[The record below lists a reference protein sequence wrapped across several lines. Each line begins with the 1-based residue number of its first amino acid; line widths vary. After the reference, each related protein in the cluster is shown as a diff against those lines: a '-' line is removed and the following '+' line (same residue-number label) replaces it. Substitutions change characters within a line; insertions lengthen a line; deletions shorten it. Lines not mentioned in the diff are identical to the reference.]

1 MTNSAIKIAYIMSR
15 FPKLT
20 ETFVLY
26 EILAMEQLGHEV
38 EIYPLLRER
47 QNVMHPEAAQIVQRA
62 NYQPFLSWPIV
73 AAQFYFLL
81 RKPARYFGTLIA
93 LLRGTWG
100 SFNFFLGALGIFPKT
115 VYFAQCMAAEGVT
128 HIHAHF
134 ASHPAAAA
142 FVIHRLVGI
151 PYSFTAHGSDLHRDR
166 TMLREKVADAAFV
179 VAISDYN
186 RQLILAECGEEYAN
200 QTQVIHC
207 GVDTDVFLP
216 HSDSTSGRNSTSPL
230 NILCVGTLH
239 EVKGQIYLLD
249 ACRLLADNGVDFACH
264 FVGDGPDRATLTR
277 RASEAGLKERV
288 HFHGQ
293 RTRDEIA
300 QLLHKA
306 DIVVAPSVPT
316 RDGRREGIPIVL
328 MEAMAS
334 GLPVIASGISGI
346 PELVEHGINGLLVP
360 PRDVFALFQALEL
373 LTTPQLRKQFG
384 HAGRE
389 KVREEFDLHKN
400 ARMLAQRFVE
410 THNAHIL
417 SLATEEQKPY
427 AVVIGLDTVTGLQTA
442 RILARHKVPVIGIAK
457 DPGSHFCRTKVCERT
472 LFANT
477 ANAELINTLISL
489 GPELGQKAVL
499 FPCSDLSVFM
509 VSRWR
514 SELDRWFHVVL
525 PDHHVVEMLMDK
537 LSFYAHAEK
546 AALPIPRTFIV
557 TNKSQ
562 VEKAAEELTFPCIM
576 KPPMR
581 TPAWEQHVR
590 AKVFKLSSVE
600 ELLMAY
606 ERYSPWANELM
617 VQEWIAGTD
626 AELYSCNC
634 YFDAQSRPLVTFVS
648 RKLRQWPPE
657 IGVSSLGEE
666 CRNDVVLQETIRLFK
681 SVGYRGLGYVE
692 MKRDVRTGKHF
703 VIEANIGRPT
713 GRSAIAE
720 AGGVAMLYA
729 AYCDTARRPLPAN
742 LGQKYVGAKWIYLRQ
757 DIRSAL
763 HYWRQGELSL
773 MQWAQSW
780 RGIKTD
786 AVFSW
791 SDPAP
796 FWADIRRSIGLLL
809 HRNRTK
815 RATPPEIEAVQ
826 VANPT
831 AS

>member
-1 MTNSAIKIAYIMSR
+1 
-15 FPKLT
+15 
-20 ETFVLY
+20 
-26 EILAMEQLGHEV
+26 
-38 EIYPLLRER
+38 
-47 QNVMHPEAAQIVQRA
+47 
-62 NYQPFLSWPIV
+62 
-73 AAQFYFLL
+73 
-81 RKPARYFGTLIA
+81 
-93 LLRGTWG
+93 
-100 SFNFFLGALGIFPKT
+100 
-115 VYFAQCMAAEGVT
+115 
-128 HIHAHF
+128 
-134 ASHPAAAA
+134 
-142 FVIHRLVGI
+142 
-151 PYSFTAHGSDLHRDR
+151 
-166 TMLREKVADAAFV
+166 
-179 VAISDYN
+179 
-186 RQLILAECGEEYAN
+186 
-200 QTQVIHC
+200 
-207 GVDTDVFLP
+207 
-216 HSDSTSGRNSTSPL
+216 
-230 NILCVGTLH
+230 
-239 EVKGQIYLLD
+239 LLD
-249 ACRLLADNGVDFACH
+249 ACRLLADHGVDFACH
-264 FVGDGPDRATLTR
+264 FVGDGPDRSTLSS
-277 RASEAGLKERV
+277 RASEAGLEERV
-288 HFHGQ
+288 YFHGQ

-300 QLLHKA
+300 HLLHQA

-334 GLPVIASGISGI
+334 GLPVVASGISGI

-360 PRDVFALFQALEL
+360 PRDVFALSQALEL

-384 HAGRE
+384 DAGRE
-389 KVREEFDLHKN
+389 KVCKEFDLHKN
-400 ARMLAQRFVE
+400 ARILAQRFVE
-410 THNAHIL
+410 AHRPHIA
-417 SLATEEQKPY
+417 SFGTEKPY

-442 RILARHKVPVIGIAK
+442 RILARHQVPVIGIAK
-457 DPGSHFCRTKVCERT
+457 DSGSHFCRTKVCERT

-477 ANAELINTLISL
+477 TNEELINTLISL
-489 GPELGQKAVL
+489 GPGLSQKAVL
-499 FPCSDLSVFM
+499 FPCSDLSVSM

-537 LSFYAHAEK
+537 LSFYAHAKK

-557 TNKSQ
+557 TNRSQ
-562 VEKAAEELTFPCIM
+562 VEQAAAELSFPCIL

-581 TPAWEQHVR
+581 TPSWEQHVR
-590 AKVFKLSSVE
+590 AKVFKLANVE
-600 ELLMAY
+600 ELLTAY

-617 VQEWIAGTD
+617 VQEWIEGTD

-634 YFDAQSRPLVTFVS
+634 YFDAESRPLVTFVS

-720 AGGVAMLYA
+720 AGGVALLYA
-729 AYCDTARRPLPAN
+729 AYCDTAGRPLPAG
-742 LGQKYVGAKWIYLRQ
+742 LSQKFIGAKWVYLRQ

-763 HYWRQGELSL
+763 HYWRRGELSL

-780 RGIKTD
+780 RGIRRD

-809 HRNRTK
+809 SRNRIK
-815 RATPPEIEAVQ
+815 RPTSPDIDAVQ